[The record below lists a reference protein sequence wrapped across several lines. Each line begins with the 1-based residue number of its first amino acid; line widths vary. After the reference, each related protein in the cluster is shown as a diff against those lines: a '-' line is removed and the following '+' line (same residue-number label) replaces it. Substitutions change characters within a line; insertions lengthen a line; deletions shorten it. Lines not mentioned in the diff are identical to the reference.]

1 MKDNNTTT
9 MPDLTDSLPLG
20 IVVRFPEDNELVM
33 FQDFRWW
40 KGIPSGVDFVI
51 EKKANMSEYWLSA
64 DGYGNLEKPNSYG
77 NGKIAVSEK
86 IIKEVLQ
93 IQ

>member
-1 MKDNNTTT
+1 MNENQIT
-9 MPDLTDSLPLG
+9 PDLTAHPKLG
-20 IVVRFPEDNELVM
+20 TVVRFPEDNELVM

-51 EKKANMSEYWLSA
+51 EKKANTSEYWLSA
-64 DGYGNLEKPNSYG
+64 DGFGNLTKPNSYG

-86 IIKEVLQ
+86 ILKEVLQ